1 MWKLY
6 WILDR
11 EKKTSSFYF
20 NVLSLSEAGHLMSEP
35 TCDWLTNVAIKSE
48 EERDTDCQ
56 ENHFTSRLVVALLL
70 TGGGG
75 RQDRQQ
81 RGMSIEVRQFR

>member
-35 TCDWLTNVAIKSE
+35 TCVWLTNVAIKSG

-75 RQDRQQ
+75 EAGSAAEGNEH
-81 RGMSIEVRQFR
+81 RGEAI